1 MKEPFISL
9 VNGGSGS
16 KDADTVIQALQ
27 THIPKER
34 LGTIHLLN
42 SEVDFS
48 DTVTNAVEEC
58 RRLGGILVVS
68 GGDGTI
74 SSVLPKAVSA
84 QVPIGII
91 PQGTFNFF
99 ARERG
104 IYLEVDAAVQSLLDG
119 EAKPQSLCW
128 VNDKPFIISVSVGL
142 YPKVI
147 AARERHQQVTGRS
160 RLVSII
166 SGIVTLLQEPYTMPI
181 EIKVDGKQRQ
191 IITSL
196 LLVNANRLQLES
208 LNLREAE
215 CLDQGKMAVLQLR
228 PISRWRMLTLILQG
242 ALGQLQSAEHL
253 DTYCAQVIEMRYHR
267 KHVKVAIDGEL
278 HNLRTPLQIRIQPDA
293 FRCILPRQMEPD
305 A

>member
-1 MKEPFISL
+1 MQGPFIAL
-9 VNGGSGS
+9 VNGESGS
-16 KDADTVIQALQ
+16 KNADTVIQALQ
-27 THIPKER
+27 THIPNTQ
-34 LGTIHLLN
+34 LGTIYRLN
-42 SEVDFS
+42 SDVNFS
-48 DTVTNAVEEC
+48 ETITQAVNESQKS
-58 RRLGGILVVS
+58 GGSLIVS

-74 SSVLPKAVSA
+74 SSVLPQVVAA
-84 QVPIGII
+84 QVPMGII

-119 EAKPQSLCW
+119 ETKQQSLCW
-128 VNDKPFIISVSVGL
+128 VNDKPFIISASVGL

-160 RLVSII
+160 RLVAVI
-166 SGIVTLLQEPYTMPI
+166 SGIVTLLKEPYTMLM

-191 IITSL
+191 IVTAL

-215 CLDQGKMAVLQLR
+215 CLDQGKMAVLQVR

-242 ALGQLQSAEHL
+242 ALGQLQSAENL
-253 DTYCAQVIEMRYHR
+253 DTYCAKVIEMRYYR
-267 KHVKVAIDGEL
+267 KYVKVAIDGEL
-278 HNLRTPLQIRIQPDA
+278 HHLRTPLKIRIQPDA
-293 FRCILPRQMEPD
+293 FRCILPRQTEPD

>member
-1 MKEPFISL
+1 MQGPFIAL
-9 VNGGSGS
+9 VNGESGS
-16 KDADTVIQALQ
+16 KNADTVIQALQ
-27 THIPKER
+27 THIPNTQ
-34 LGTIHLLN
+34 LGTIYRLN
-42 SEVDFS
+42 SDVNFS
-48 DTVTNAVEEC
+48 ETITQAVNESQKS
-58 RRLGGILVVS
+58 GGSLIVS

-74 SSVLPKAVSA
+74 SSVLPQVVAA
-84 QVPIGII
+84 QVPMGII

-119 EAKPQSLCW
+119 ETKQQSLCW
-128 VNDKPFIISVSVGL
+128 VNDKPFIISASVGL

-160 RLVSII
+160 RLVAVI
-166 SGIVTLLQEPYTMPI
+166 SGIVTLLKEPYTMPM
-181 EIKVDGKQRQ
+181 EIKVDGEQRQ
-191 IITSL
+191 IVTAL

-208 LNLREAE
+208 LHLREAE
-215 CLDQGKMAVLQLR
+215 CLDQGKMAVLQVR

-242 ALGQLQSAEHL
+242 ALGQLQSAENL
-253 DTYCAQVIEMRYHR
+253 DTYCAKVIEMRYYR
-267 KHVKVAIDGEL
+267 KYVKVAIDGEL
-278 HNLRTPLQIRIQPDA
+278 HHLRTPLKIRIQPDA

>member
-1 MKEPFISL
+1 MQGPFIAL
-9 VNGGSGS
+9 VNGESGS
-16 KDADTVIQALQ
+16 KNADTVIQALQ
-27 THIPKER
+27 THIPNTQ
-34 LGTIHLLN
+34 LGTIYRLN
-42 SEVDFS
+42 SDVNFS
-48 DTVTNAVEEC
+48 ETITQAVNESQKS
-58 RRLGGILVVS
+58 GGSLIVS

-74 SSVLPKAVSA
+74 SSVLPQVVAA
-84 QVPIGII
+84 QVPMGII

-104 IYLEVDAAVQSLLDG
+104 IHLEVDAAVQSLLDG
-119 EAKPQSLCW
+119 ETKQQSLCW
-128 VNDKPFIISVSVGL
+128 VNDKPFIISASVGL

-160 RLVSII
+160 RLVAVI
-166 SGIVTLLQEPYTMPI
+166 SGIVTLLKEPYTMPM

-191 IITSL
+191 IVTAL

-215 CLDQGKMAVLQLR
+215 CLDQGKMAVLQVR

-242 ALGQLQSAEHL
+242 ALGQLQSAENL
-253 DTYCAQVIEMRYHR
+253 DTYCAKVIEMRYYR
-267 KHVKVAIDGEL
+267 KYVKVAIDGEL
-278 HNLRTPLQIRIQPDA
+278 HHLRTPLKIRIQPDA